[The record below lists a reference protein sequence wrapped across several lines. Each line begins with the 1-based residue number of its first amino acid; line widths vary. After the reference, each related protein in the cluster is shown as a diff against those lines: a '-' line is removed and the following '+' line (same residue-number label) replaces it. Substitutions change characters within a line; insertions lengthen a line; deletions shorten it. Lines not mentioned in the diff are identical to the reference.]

1 LEVGLGALPEAAS
14 LAAVS
19 SDLLPQAANERLS
32 KIRGK
37 VFFI

>member
-1 LEVGLGALPEAAS
+1 V
-14 LAAVS
+14 AAVS
-19 SDLLPQAANERLS
+19 SDFPPQAANERLS